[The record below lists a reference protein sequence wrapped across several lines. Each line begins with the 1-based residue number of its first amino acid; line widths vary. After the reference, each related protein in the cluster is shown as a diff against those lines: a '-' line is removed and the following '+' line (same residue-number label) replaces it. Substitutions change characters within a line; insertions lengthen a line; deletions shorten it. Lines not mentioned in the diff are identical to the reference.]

1 MEIIQIYKVI
11 DVKFFI
17 FLCISFVIFFL
28 FLNKRLEI
36 AYNLKIIDRPVEKRK
51 IHKIDTPLTG
61 GLSILIIFTIW
72 SIYNLIFYFNNE
84 LLILFLCCIVIFFIG

>member
-36 AYNLKIIDRPVEKRK
+36 AYNLKIIDRPV
-51 IHKIDTPLTG
+51 
-61 GLSILIIFTIW
+61 
-72 SIYNLIFYFNNE
+72 
-84 LLILFLCCIVIFFIG
+84 